1 MPLEI
6 FLQYYDEHEIP
17 YQLSQIS
24 VYNLVLN
31 NIKRPKFNILFR
43 KEQCFTQIKNK
54 DKNPN
59 LLHQPCEEI

>member
-24 VYNLVLN
+24 MYNLVLN
-31 NIKRPKFNILFR
+31 NMKRHKFNILFR
-43 KEQCFTQIKNK
+43 KE
-54 DKNPN
+54 
-59 LLHQPCEEI
+59 